1 MGQAVKYSHK
11 AYTLSRKGANMRVT
25 TIQKLA
31 WVYALMFLVL
41 GSLRHLPLIN
51 HPDGTTLGI
60 FKLEWYDDALHYG
73 SGLWAAIAA
82 WRSFKDSVF
91 YFKLFGIIYGLDGV
105 MGFLFGQGYLDGG
118 IFINGITPLDLSTRF
133 LANIPHIIIGGLAVF
148 IGFVLSKRFGQ
159 DA

>member
-1 MGQAVKYSHK
+1 MK
-11 AYTLSRKGANMRVT
+11 LI
-25 TIQKLA
+25 TIQRLA
-31 WVYALMFLVL
+31 WLYALMFFVI
-41 GSLRHLPLIN
+41 GSLRYIPFIN
-51 HPDGTTLGI
+51 DANGYTLGI

-118 IFINGITPLDLSTRF
+118 IFLKGITPLDLSTRF
-133 LANIPHIIIGGLAVF
+133 FANIPHIAIGGLAVL
-148 IGFVLSKRFGQ
+148 IGFVLSKRFSQ